1 MKQQRPVK
9 PPRLAERLF
18 HLYCDDPLKEE
29 IAGDL
34 EERFLDQFETDGP
47 RKARQKYW
55 LNVFKFFRWHTL
67 KRRRSNRYTQNNI
80 AMFKNYF
87 KIAFRN
93 ALRQKAYTFINLSGL
108 AVGLTSFILIML
120 YVQQQL
126 SYDQF
131 HENKDRIFR
140 VTDGEDAITPNIVG
154 PFVSRNFQDEVE
166 QTVRVIVM
174 GSQIF
179 NINEKSFTA
188 NVYHADSAFF
198 SMFTFP
204 FILGNEET
212 ALAQPNSMV
221 ISRKAALQ
229 HFGKED
235 VMNEAFQM
243 SGRNYKITGVMA
255 DIPENSLL
263 KFDYMVPFT
272 DLRWAVRETWSNRS
286 YHTFLQLGNQVD
298 PEVLEKK
305 ISAKINEIFEIPAD
319 SEEAE
324 SIYLQSF
331 NDIYLQSEM
340 RLSYEISRTGDIK
353 YVYIFF
359 AVAVLIL
366 LIACI
371 NYVNLST
378 SRSLERAKEVGIRKV
393 VGAHRGQLI
402 YQFLGE
408 SFLFVFGSLLLSLGL
423 SRALLPYFNE
433 LAGVVMDPSFLLNT
447 EFLLM
452 MAGLGIIISL
462 LSGFYP
468 ALMLSMF
475 KPVVVLK
482 GKFKNSGS
490 GSRLRKALVIF
501 QFAISAFLLIA
512 TLGVNKQLNFIQN
525 KNLGYD
531 RDQVLFFR
539 INGDLRTN
547 YQTLKNELLSNPN
560 ISGVTMTSNTPLN
573 VGSAHGIQT
582 GPTDEDYELIYF
594 IHVDEDFT
602 DLMDMNILAGRDF
615 KELANPFNELD
626 TSGRVPSFIINETTA
641 ALFNWTA
648 EEAVGRQINISGM
661 EAPVQAVVQDFHFR
675 NMQQKIEPFVLMC
688 NPNRYYYAM
697 VKVGNENV
705 GETIDFIG
713 QKVQAVA
720 PTLPFDYRF
729 LNDRFESMY
738 RFENQLSD
746 VFITFATI
754 AIIIA
759 SLGMFGLI
767 SFMALNRAKEMGIR
781 KVLGASVIQVVVL
794 LSTDFM
800 KLVLI
805 ALLLAMPIAY
815 YVMGDWLTDYE
826 YRTSLG
832 IGVGVV
838 AVVSALL
845 ITMLTIGYQA
855 LKTGFV
861 SPSKVLRNE

>member
-1 MKQQRPVK
+1 MKSQRPVK
-9 PPRLAERLF
+9 PPRLAQWLLEF
-18 HLYCDDPLKEE
+18 YCDDPLKEE

-34 EERFLDQFETDGP
+34 EERFLDHLETLGK
-47 RKARQKYW
+47 RKASLKYW

-67 KRRRSNRYTQNNI
+67 KRRRSNQFSSNNM

-93 ALRQKAYTFINLSGL
+93 ALKQKAYTFINLSGL

-140 VTDGEDAITPNIVG
+140 VIDGEDAITPNIVA
-154 PFVSRNFQDEVE
+154 PFVSRNFQDELK
-166 QTVRVIVM
+166 QSVRVIVM

-179 NINEKSFTA
+179 NIKEKAFTS
-188 NVYHADSAFF
+188 NVFHADSAFF
-198 SMFTFP
+198 SMFSFP
-204 FILGNEET
+204 FIQGDEET

-229 HFGKED
+229 HFGRED

-243 SGRNYKITGVMA
+243 SGRDYKITGVMA
-255 DIPENSLL
+255 DIPQNSLL
-263 KFDYMVPFT
+263 QFDFMVPFN
-272 DLRWAVRETWSNRS
+272 DLSWARRETWSNSS
-286 YHTFLQLGNQVD
+286 YHTFLQLSDNVD
-298 PEVLEKK
+298 PKVFEKK
-305 ISAKINEIFEIPAD
+305 IAAKINETFDIPAD

-324 SIYLQSF
+324 AIYLQSF

-340 RLSYEISRTGDIK
+340 HLSYEIGRVGDIK

-393 VGAHRGQLI
+393 VGAHRWQLI

-408 SFLFVFGSLLLSLGL
+408 SFLFVFGSLILSLGL
-423 SRALLPYFNE
+423 SWLLLPYFNE
-433 LAGVVMDPSFLLNT
+433 LAGVVMDTSFLPNAQ
-447 EFLLM
+447 FLLIM
-452 MAGLGIIISL
+452 LGLGTFISL

-482 GKFKNSGS
+482 GKFKNSGA

-512 TLGVNKQLNFIQN
+512 TMGVNKQLNFIQD

-531 RDQVLFFR
+531 RDQVLYFR
-539 INGDLRTN
+539 VNRDLRTN
-547 YQTLKNELLSNPN
+547 YQTLKNELLNNPN
-560 ISGVTMTSNTPLN
+560 IRSVSMTSNTPLN

-594 IHVDEDFT
+594 INVDEDFT
-602 DLMDMNILAGRDF
+602 DLMGMNILAGRDF
-615 KELANPFNELD
+615 KELAVPFDEMD
-626 TSGRVPSFIINETTA
+626 TTGRVPSFIINETTA

-648 EEAVGRQINISGM
+648 KEAVGQKVTISGM
-661 EAPVQAVVQDFHFR
+661 EAPVQAVVEDFHFKS
-675 NMQQKIEPFVLMC
+675 MQQKIEPFVLMA
-688 NPNRYYYAM
+688 NPNQFYYSM
-697 VKVGNENV
+697 VKIGNENV
-705 GETIDFIG
+705 SETLDFIG
-713 QKVQAVA
+713 EKVQAVA
-720 PTLPFDYRF
+720 PRLPFDYRF
-729 LNDRFESMY
+729 LDDRFEGMY
-738 RFENQLSD
+738 RFESQLSD

-781 KVLGASVIQVVVL
+781 KVLGASVAHVVVL
-794 LSTDFM
+794 LSGDFL
-800 KLVLI
+800 KLVGI
-805 ALLLAMPIAY
+805 ALLLAMPVAY

-832 IGVGVV
+832 AGVGAI
-838 AVVSALL
+838 AVISALL

-855 LKTGFV
+855 LKTGLI

>member
-1 MKQQRPVK
+1 MKPKRHIRP
-9 PPRLAERLF
+9 PWLAKRIF
-18 HLYCDDPLKEE
+18 HVYCDDPLKEE

-34 EERFLDQFETDGP
+34 EERFLDHLEIYGH

-67 KRRRSNRYTQNNI
+67 RRRRSNRYTQNNI

-93 ALRQKAYTFINLSGL
+93 ALKQKAYTFINLSGL

-166 QTVRVIVM
+166 QSVRVIVM

-179 NINEKSFTA
+179 NIGEKSFTA

-198 SMFTFP
+198 TMFTFP
-204 FILGNEET
+204 FIQGNEAA

-229 HFGKED
+229 HFGREN
-235 VMNEAFQM
+235 VMNETFQM
-243 SGRNYKITGVMA
+243 SGRNYKITGVME
-255 DIPENSLL
+255 DIPQNSLL
-263 KFDYMVPFT
+263 KFDYMVPFN

-286 YHTFLQLGNQVD
+286 YHTFLQLGDQVD
-298 PEVLEKK
+298 PQVLEKK
-305 ISAKINEIFEIPAD
+305 IASKINETFEIPDD
-319 SEEAE
+319 SPDAE
-324 SIYLQSF
+324 VVYLQSF

-340 RLSYEISRTGDIK
+340 RLSYEIGRTGDIK

-378 SRSLERAKEVGIRKV
+378 SRSLERAKEVGVRKV
-393 VGAHRGQLI
+393 VGAYRGQLI

-408 SFLFVFGSLLLSLGL
+408 SFLFVFGSLLLSLGI
-423 SRALLPYFNE
+423 SWALLPYFNE
-433 LAGVVMDPSFLLNT
+433 LAGVVMDTSFLLNT
-447 EFLLM
+447 QFLLTL
-452 MAGLGIIISL
+452 AGLGVFISL

-475 KPVVVLK
+475 RPVSVLK
-482 GKFKNSGS
+482 GNFKNSAKG
-490 GSRLRKALVIF
+490 GQLRKALVIF
-501 QFAISAFLLIA
+501 QFAISAFLLVA

-539 INGDLRTN
+539 INRDLYTN

-560 ISGVTMTSNTPLN
+560 ISSVSMASNTPLN

-582 GPTDEDYELIYF
+582 GPTEEDYELIYF
-594 IHVDEDFT
+594 INVDEDFM
-602 DLMDMNILAGRDF
+602 DLMGMNILAGRSF
-615 KELANPFNELD
+615 KELANPFDELD
-626 TSGRVPSFIINETTA
+626 TTGRVPSFIINETTA
-641 ALFNWTA
+641 ALFNWNA
-648 EEAVGRQINISGM
+648 EQAVGQKINISGI
-661 EAPVQAVVQDFHFR
+661 EAPVQAVVQDFHFKS
-675 NMQQKIEPFVLMC
+675 MEQKIEPFVLMC
-688 NPNRYYYAM
+688 NPNQFFYTM
-697 VKVGNENV
+697 IKIGNENV
-705 GETIDFIG
+705 SETLDFIG
-713 QKVQAVA
+713 EQVQAVA
-720 PTLPFDYRF
+720 PRLPFDYRF
-729 LNDRFESMY
+729 LDDRFESMY
-738 RFENQLSD
+738 RFESQLSD

-767 SFMALNRAKEMGIR
+767 SFMALNRAREMGIR
-781 KVLGASVIQVVVL
+781 KVLGASVMHVVML
-794 LSTDFM
+794 LSRDFL
-800 KLVLI
+800 KLVGI

-832 IGVGVV
+832 VGVGVL

-855 LKTGFV
+855 LKTGLV
-861 SPSKVLRNE
+861 SPSRVLRNE

>member
-1 MKQQRPVK
+1 MKPERRLRP
-9 PPRLAERLF
+9 PWLAKRIF
-18 HLYCDDPLKEE
+18 HFYCDDPLKEE

-34 EERFLDQFETDGP
+34 EERFLDHLEAYGP
-47 RKARQKYW
+47 QKARQKYW
-55 LNVFKFFRWHTL
+55 FNVLKFFRWHTL

-93 ALRQKAYTFINLSGL
+93 ALKQKAYTFINLSGL

-120 YVQQQL
+120 YVQHQL
-126 SYDQF
+126 SYDNF
-131 HENKDRIFR
+131 HEHKDRIFR

-166 QTVRVIVM
+166 ESVRVIVM

-179 NINEKSFTA
+179 NIGEKSFTA

-204 FILGNEET
+204 FIQGNETT

-229 HFGKED
+229 HFGRED

-255 DIPENSLL
+255 DIPQNSLL
-263 KFDYMVPFT
+263 KFDYMVPFN
-272 DLRWAVRETWSNRS
+272 DLRWAVRETWSNSS
-286 YHTFLQLGNQVD
+286 YHTFLKLADQVD
-298 PEVLEKK
+298 PLVLEKK
-305 ISAKINEIFEIPAD
+305 IASKINETFEIPDD
-319 SEEAE
+319 SPDAE
-324 SIYLQSF
+324 VVYLQSF
-331 NDIYLQSEM
+331 NDIYLQSKM
-340 RLSYEISRTGDIK
+340 RLSYEIGRTGDIK

-359 AVAVLIL
+359 AVAILIL

-393 VGAHRGQLI
+393 VGAYRGQLI

-423 SRALLPYFNE
+423 SWSLLPYFNE
-433 LAGVVMDPSFLLNT
+433 LAGVVMDASFLLNT
-447 EFLLM
+447 EFLLTL
-452 MAGLGIIISL
+452 AALGVLISL

-475 KPVVVLK
+475 RPVSVLK
-482 GKFKNSGS
+482 GNFKNSAKG
-490 GSRLRKALVIF
+490 GQLRKALVIF
-501 QFAISAFLLIA
+501 QFAISAFLLVA

-539 INGDLRTN
+539 INRDLYTN
-547 YQTLKNELLSNPN
+547 YQTLKNELLNNPN
-560 ISGVTMTSNTPLN
+560 ISGVSMASNTPLN

-582 GPTDEDYELIYF
+582 GPTEEDYELIYF
-594 IHVDEDFT
+594 INVDKDFM
-602 DLMDMNILAGRDF
+602 DLMGMNILAGRSF

-626 TSGRVPSFIINETTA
+626 TTGRVPSFIINETTA
-641 ALFNWTA
+641 ALFNWNA
-648 EEAVGRQINISGM
+648 EEAVGQKINISGI
-661 EAPVQAVVQDFHFR
+661 EAPVQAVVQDFHFKS
-675 NMQQKIEPFVLMC
+675 MQQKIEPFVLMC
-688 NPNRYYYAM
+688 SPNQFFYTM
-697 VKVGNENV
+697 VKIGNENV
-705 GETIDFIG
+705 SETLDFIG
-713 QKVQAVA
+713 EQVQAVA
-720 PTLPFDYRF
+720 PRLPFDYRF
-729 LNDRFESMY
+729 LDDRFENMY
-738 RFENQLSD
+738 RFESQLSD

-759 SLGMFGLI
+759 SMGMFGLI
-767 SFMALNRAKEMGIR
+767 SFMAVNRAREMGIR
-781 KVLGASVIQVVVL
+781 KVLGANVMHVVML
-794 LSTDFM
+794 LSRDFL
-800 KLVLI
+800 KLVGI

-832 IGVGVV
+832 LGVGML

-855 LKTGFV
+855 LKTGLV

>member
-1 MKQQRPVK
+1 MKPQKHKK
-9 PPRLAERLF
+9 PPRLAEWLF
-18 HLYCDDPLKEE
+18 HIYCDDPLKEE

-34 EERFLDQFETDGP
+34 EERFLDHLEAHGHGQ
-47 RKARQKYW
+47 ARLKYW

-93 ALRQKAYTFINLSGL
+93 ALKQKAYTFINLSGL

-140 VTDGEDAITPNIVG
+140 VTDGEDAITPNIVA
-154 PFVSRNFQDEVE
+154 PFISRNFQDEVT
-166 QTVRVIVM
+166 QSVRVIVM

-179 NINEKSFTA
+179 NLQEKSFTA
-188 NVYHADSAFF
+188 NVFHADSSFF

-204 FILGNEET
+204 FIQGNEET

-221 ISRKAALQ
+221 ISRKAAMQ

-235 VMNEAFQM
+235 VLNEALQM

-255 DIPENSLL
+255 DIPKNSLL
-263 KFDYMVPFT
+263 KFDYMVPFN

-286 YHTFLQLGNQVD
+286 YHTFLQLADQVD
-298 PEVLEKK
+298 PKVFEKK
-305 ISAKINEIFEIPAD
+305 IAAKINETFEIPAD
-319 SEEAE
+319 SEDAE
-324 SIYLQSF
+324 VVYLQSF

-340 RLSYEISRTGDIK
+340 RLSYEIGRTGDIK

-359 AVAVLIL
+359 AVAMLIL

-408 SFLFVFGSLLLSLGL
+408 SFLFVFGSLILSLGL
-423 SRALLPYFNE
+423 SWALLPYFNE
-433 LAGVVMDPSFLLNT
+433 LAGVVMDASFLVSSQ
-447 EFLLM
+447 FLLVLL
-452 MAGLGIIISL
+452 GLGISISL

-525 KNLGYD
+525 KNLGYN

-539 INGDLRTN
+539 MNRDLRTN

-560 ISGVTMTSNTPLN
+560 ISGVTMASNTPLN

-582 GPTDEDYELIYF
+582 GPGDDDYELIYF

-626 TSGRVPSFIINETTA
+626 TSGRVPSFIINETAA

-648 EEAVGRQINISGM
+648 EEAVEQKVNISGM
-661 EAPVQAVVQDFHFR
+661 EAPVQAVVQDFHFKS
-675 NMQQKIEPFVLMC
+675 MEQKIEPFVLMC
-688 NPNRYYYAM
+688 NPDNYFYTM

-705 GETIDFIG
+705 SQTIDFIG
-713 QKVQAVA
+713 EKVQSVA
-720 PTLPFDYRF
+720 PRLPFDYRF
-729 LNDRFESMY
+729 LDDRFEGMY
-738 RFENQLSD
+738 RFESQLSD

-781 KVLGASVIQVVVL
+781 KVLGASVMQVVVL
-794 LSTDFM
+794 LSTDFL
-800 KLVLI
+800 KLVSI
-805 ALLLAMPIAY
+805 ALILATPIAY
-815 YVMGDWLTDYE
+815 YVMSDWLTDYE
-826 YRTSLG
+826 YRTNLG
-832 IGVGVV
+832 VDVGIV
-838 AVVSALL
+838 AVASALL
-845 ITMLTIGYQA
+845 ITLLTIGYQA
-855 LKTGFV
+855 LKTGMM

>member
-1 MKQQRPVK
+1 MKPERRIRP
-9 PPRLAERLF
+9 PWLAKRIF
-18 HLYCDDPLKEE
+18 HFYCDDPLKEE

-34 EERFLDQFETDGP
+34 EERFLDHLEAYGQ
-47 RKARQKYW
+47 RRARQKYW
-55 LNVFKFFRWHTL
+55 FNVLKFFRWHTL

-93 ALRQKAYTFINLSGL
+93 ALKQKAYTFINLSGL

-120 YVQQQL
+120 YVQHQL
-126 SYDQF
+126 SYDNF
-131 HENKDRIFR
+131 HEHKDRIFR

-166 QTVRVIVM
+166 ESVRVIVM

-179 NINEKSFTA
+179 NIGEKSFTA

-204 FILGNEET
+204 FIQGNEAT

-229 HFGKED
+229 HFGRED

-255 DIPENSLL
+255 DIPQNSLL
-263 KFDYMVPFT
+263 KFDYMVPFN
-272 DLRWAVRETWSNRS
+272 DLRWAVRETWSNSS
-286 YHTFLQLGNQVD
+286 YHTFLKLADQVD
-298 PEVLEKK
+298 PLVLEKK
-305 ISAKINEIFEIPAD
+305 IASKINETFEIPDD
-319 SEEAE
+319 SPDAE
-324 SIYLQSF
+324 VVYLQSF
-331 NDIYLQSEM
+331 NDIYLQSKM
-340 RLSYEISRTGDIK
+340 RLSYEIGRTGDIK

-359 AVAVLIL
+359 AVAILIL

-393 VGAHRGQLI
+393 VGAYRGQLI

-423 SRALLPYFNE
+423 SWSLLPYFNE
-433 LAGVVMDPSFLLNT
+433 LAGVVMDASFLLNT
-447 EFLLM
+447 EFLLTL
-452 MAGLGIIISL
+452 AALGVLISL

-475 KPVVVLK
+475 RPVSVLK
-482 GKFKNSGS
+482 GNFKNSAKG
-490 GSRLRKALVIF
+490 GQLRKALVIF
-501 QFAISAFLLIA
+501 QFAISAFLLVA

-539 INGDLRTN
+539 INRDLYTN
-547 YQTLKNELLSNPN
+547 YQTLKNELLNNPN
-560 ISGVTMTSNTPLN
+560 ISGVSMASNTPLN

-582 GPTDEDYELIYF
+582 GPTEEDYELIYF
-594 IHVDEDFT
+594 INVDKDFM
-602 DLMDMNILAGRDF
+602 DLMGMNILAGRSF

-626 TSGRVPSFIINETTA
+626 TTGRVPSFIINETTA
-641 ALFNWTA
+641 ALFNWNA
-648 EEAVGRQINISGM
+648 EEAVGQKINISGI
-661 EAPVQAVVQDFHFR
+661 EAPVQAVVQDFHFKS
-675 NMQQKIEPFVLMC
+675 MQQKIEPFVLMC
-688 NPNRYYYAM
+688 SPNQFFYTM
-697 VKVGNENV
+697 VKIGNENV
-705 GETIDFIG
+705 SETLDFIG
-713 QKVQAVA
+713 EQVQAAA
-720 PTLPFDYRF
+720 PRLPFDYRF
-729 LNDRFESMY
+729 LDDRFENMY
-738 RFENQLSD
+738 RFESQLSD

-759 SLGMFGLI
+759 SMGMFGLI
-767 SFMALNRAKEMGIR
+767 SFMAVNRAREMGIR
-781 KVLGASVIQVVVL
+781 KVLGANVMHVVML
-794 LSTDFM
+794 LSRDFLR
-800 KLVLI
+800 LVGI

-832 IGVGVV
+832 VGVGVL

-855 LKTGFV
+855 LKTGLV

>member
-1 MKQQRPVK
+1 MKPERRIRP
-9 PPRLAERLF
+9 PWLAKRIF
-18 HLYCDDPLKEE
+18 HFYCDDPLKEE

-34 EERFLDQFETDGP
+34 EERFLDHLEAYGH
-47 RKARQKYW
+47 RRARQKYW
-55 LNVFKFFRWHTL
+55 FNVLKFFRWHTL

-93 ALRQKAYTFINLSGL
+93 ALKQKAYTFINLSGL
-108 AVGLTSFILIML
+108 AVGLTSFVLIML
-120 YVQQQL
+120 YVQHQL
-126 SYDQF
+126 SYDNF
-131 HENKDRIFR
+131 HEHKDRIFR

-166 QTVRVIVM
+166 ESVRVIVM

-179 NINEKSFTA
+179 NIGEKSFTA

-198 SMFTFP
+198 TMFTFP
-204 FILGNEET
+204 FIQGNEAT

-229 HFGKED
+229 HFGRED

-255 DIPENSLL
+255 DIPQNSLL
-263 KFDYMVPFT
+263 KFDYMVPFN
-272 DLRWAVRETWSNRS
+272 DLRWAVRETWSNSS
-286 YHTFLQLGNQVD
+286 YHTFLKLADQVD
-298 PEVLEKK
+298 PLVLEKK
-305 ISAKINEIFEIPAD
+305 IASKINETFEIPDD
-319 SEEAE
+319 SPDAE
-324 SIYLQSF
+324 VVYLQSF
-331 NDIYLQSEM
+331 NDIYLQSKM
-340 RLSYEISRTGDIK
+340 RLSYEIGRTGDIK

-359 AVAVLIL
+359 AVAILIL

-378 SRSLERAKEVGIRKV
+378 SRSLERAKEVGVRKV
-393 VGAHRGQLI
+393 VGAYRGQLI

-423 SRALLPYFNE
+423 SWSLLPYFNE
-433 LAGVVMDPSFLLNT
+433 LAGVVMDASFLLNT
-447 EFLLM
+447 EFLLTL
-452 MAGLGIIISL
+452 AALGILISL

-475 KPVVVLK
+475 RPVSVLK
-482 GKFKNSGS
+482 GNFKNSAKG
-490 GSRLRKALVIF
+490 GQLRKALVIF
-501 QFAISAFLLIA
+501 QFAISAFLLVA

-539 INGDLRTN
+539 INRDLYTN
-547 YQTLKNELLSNPN
+547 YQTLKNELLNNPN
-560 ISGVTMTSNTPLN
+560 ISGVSMASNTPLN

-582 GPTDEDYELIYF
+582 GPTEEDYELIYF
-594 IHVDEDFT
+594 INVDKDFM
-602 DLMDMNILAGRDF
+602 DLMGMNILAGRSF

-626 TSGRVPSFIINETTA
+626 TTGRVPSFIINETTA
-641 ALFNWTA
+641 ALFNWNA
-648 EEAVGRQINISGM
+648 EEAVGQKINISGI
-661 EAPVQAVVQDFHFR
+661 EAPVQAVVQDFHFKS
-675 NMQQKIEPFVLMC
+675 MQQKIEPFVLMC
-688 NPNRYYYAM
+688 SPNQFFYTM
-697 VKVGNENV
+697 VKIGNENV
-705 GETIDFIG
+705 SETLDFIG
-713 QKVQAVA
+713 EQVQAVA
-720 PTLPFDYRF
+720 PRLPFDYRF
-729 LNDRFESMY
+729 LDDRFENMY
-738 RFENQLSD
+738 RFESQLSD

-759 SLGMFGLI
+759 SMGMFGLI
-767 SFMALNRAKEMGIR
+767 SFMAVNRAREMGIR
-781 KVLGASVIQVVVL
+781 KVLGANVMHVVML
-794 LSTDFM
+794 LSRDFL
-800 KLVLI
+800 KLVGI

-832 IGVGVV
+832 VGVGVL

-855 LKTGFV
+855 LKTGLV